1 MDASLAR
8 DLFGEH
14 VKPLVKRAVAG
25 LLISVGLTLA
35 VFLPVA
41 IGGAVLAHHP
51 GQLWRGLLAFLV
63 TTLAF
68 AIAGPALAVKRAVGD
83 AVLFGLQKLRI
94 GDRTTAM
101 LFDRMGIHA
110 VDRAGERGSALV
122 QKVERVPL
130 ATAEQYLRDAV
141 DFVVRQKEG
150 GGGGF
155 FQRRIR
161 QTLVEQVQKLTLARF
176 RTHDKELP
184 GVDLR
189 RVRVEVAERA
199 DAALEEVVGGALLK
213 TTLLVLGL
221 TSLGCL
227 LVAYGIRSIS

>member
-14 VKPLVKRAVAG
+14 VKPLVKRAIAG
-25 LLISVGLTLA
+25 LLLSVAMTVA
-35 VFLPVA
+35 VFVPVA
-41 IGGAVLAHHP
+41 IGSAVLAHHP
-51 GQLWRGLLAFLV
+51 GQIWRGLLAFLI

-83 AVLFGLQKLRI
+83 ALLFGLQKLRI

-110 VDRAGERGSALV
+110 LDRAGERGGAMV

-130 ATAEQYLRDAV
+130 AQAEQYLRDAV

-150 GGGGF
+150 GGGF
-155 FQRRIR
+155 FQKRMR
-161 QTLVEQVQKLTLARF
+161 QTLVHQVQRLTLARF

-199 DAALEEVVGGALLK
+199 DSALADAVGGALLK

-221 TSLGCL
+221 TSLGTL
-227 LVAYGIRSIS
+227 LVAYGIRSIP